1 MFPDPLT
8 LAESSY
14 THGCRRDITIESREG
29 THVGP
34 NIYTVDALEL
44 PAEHLASPEHLS
56 QALAITEAAVLVYD
70 ITDTA
75 SLTYLKS
82 LSSTIHEAICQ
93 PQTTT
98 QSKKRSG
105 FALAG
110 SPARSSSNVDKAIT
124 RPYHFLLVGTKRDIS
139 GRRREVSWLEGQLAA
154 DEFFGPS
161 GVAGGSTATF
171 MEVSAR
177 TGEHVGAI
185 FPYLGKEILKSRK
198 ERKDSSQRSSG
209 QGTGGFGWDRSDFD
223 DDDDA
228 VDTDDGDA
236 DGGLTM
242 TGSMR
247 RRWLALKATLSV
259 SIFKKQAD

>member
-98 QSKKRSG
+98 PSKKRSG

-139 GRRREVSWLEGQLAA
+139 GHRREVSWLEGQLAA